1 VGGKG
6 ERLIDTSYRDGFPVD
21 LPGGSVVL
29 VRRGSGP
36 PVLLLHGIPLS
47 LVAWRHNIGPLAHTA
62 TVLAVDLRGFGRSDK
77 PPDADYSVPAQ
88 ARMLA
93 ELLDRLALPAVSV
106 VGSSYG
112 CAVAL
117 TLAHLAPERVVKL
130 VLINPVCYPQGRHS
144 ATRLARIGLV
154 AALARPALRTSALGR
169 RMMAGP
175 LRRSYARPGLA
186 TPELVDTYHELLTR
200 QSGERAYLA
209 ALRQL
214 DEAEVARRVPEVE
227 HEALIIWG
235 ARDRVLPATDAHRL
249 TAELRGSRLEVLPDA
264 GHFPHEETP
273 EQVNSLIAAFLAG
286 NAVPRAPSPGPD
298 LAAR

>member
-1 VGGKG
+1 
-6 ERLIDTSYRDGFPVD
+6 LIEAIYRDGFQVD
-21 LPGGSVVL
+21 LPGGSVVV
-29 VRRGSGP
+29 VRRGTGP
-36 PVLLLHGIPLS
+36 PALLLHGIPLS
-47 LVAWRHNIGPLAHTA
+47 LVAWRHNVGHLARTA
-62 TVLAVDLRGFGRSDK
+62 TVLAVDMRGFGRSDK

-88 ARMLA
+88 ARVL
-93 ELLDRLALPAVSV
+93 EKLLDRLQLPAVSV

-117 TLAHLAPERVVKL
+117 TLAHTAPERVVKL

-144 ATRLARIGLV
+144 ATRLARIGIV
-154 AALARPALRTSALGR
+154 AGLARPALRTSALGR

-186 TPELVDTYHELLTR
+186 TPELIDTYHELLTH
-200 QSGERAYLA
+200 QSGERSYLA

-214 DEAEVARRVPEVE
+214 DEAEVARRVPDLE
-227 HEALIIWG
+227 HESLIIWG
-235 ARDRVLPATDAHRL
+235 TRDRVLPATDAYRL
-249 TAELRGSRLEVLPDA
+249 SAALRGSRLELLPDA

-286 NAVPRAPSPGPD
+286 HTAAGAPSPGHDP
-298 LAAR
+298 AAN